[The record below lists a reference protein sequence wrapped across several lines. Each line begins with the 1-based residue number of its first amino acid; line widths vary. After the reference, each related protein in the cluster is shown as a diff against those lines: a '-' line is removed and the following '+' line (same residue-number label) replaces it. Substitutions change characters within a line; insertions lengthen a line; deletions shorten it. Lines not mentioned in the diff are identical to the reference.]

1 MKWLKNFLKKIM
13 LQNLSDRLFWDVDPT
28 LLDWDRDIQ
37 LIITRVFERGTLEE
51 VRAVIRKYGW
61 TKIVSAAKNIKSLN
75 ILAANFIARMSGTP
89 ITEFQCYNTRQLRE
103 QHWVY

>member
-1 MKWLKNFLKKIM
+1 LKNFLKKIM

-61 TKIVSAAKNIKSLN
+61 TKIVAAAKKIRSMDL
-75 ILAANFIARMSGTP
+75 LAVNFLAQISDTP
-89 ITEFQCYNTRQLRE
+89 ITEFLCYNTRQLNQ
-103 QHWVY
+103 QHWIY